1 MPGIAGSLLSICI
14 LAETMLARCRCVDAV
29 RHRQRGAGLDGVKQF
44 GADLVGPD
52 RMLFS
57 PFKPSRQLIGR
68 RALSPNQMN
77 EWMKLGCGEGR
88 LNVRLWVDDVG
99 MTNSYG
105 LHSE

>member
-1 MPGIAGSLLSICI
+1 
-14 LAETMLARCRCVDAV
+14 
-29 RHRQRGAGLDGVKQF
+29 
-44 GADLVGPD
+44 
-52 RMLFS
+52 MLFS